1 MKNNGSHGLTMKYGI
16 FTKKNGSQT
25 MRTGVF
31 TMKNEV
37 FTIKHGV
44 LTTKNGDYHQN
55 RDFPDKYSD
64 LAIFHGSHSFASTP
78 SSYRGCIKLLKIQ
91 FKKITLSG
99 ITKHHF
105 TSFCLVL
112 KVLTQT
118 KSGFFH
124 VFPRFFHVF
133 STFFQRF
140 FHVFSFFWRLQRPQA
155 PAAPRAA
162 PALLAALQRALRSL
176 ERPER
181 REALEQMPQKAAV
194 VDGIMVGI

>member
-16 FTKKNGSQT
+16 FTKKNGSLT

-78 SSYRGCIKLLKIQ
+78 ASYRGCIKLLKI
-91 FKKITLSG
+91 
-99 ITKHHF
+99 H
-105 TSFCLVL
+105 
-112 KVLTQT
+112 
-118 KSGFFH
+118 
-124 VFPRFFHVF
+124 
-133 STFFQRF
+133 
-140 FHVFSFFWRLQRPQA
+140 
-155 PAAPRAA
+155 
-162 PALLAALQRALRSL
+162 
-176 ERPER
+176 
-181 REALEQMPQKAAV
+181 
-194 VDGIMVGI
+194 